1 MAREPSLIAF
11 LNRIFTAHPQA
22 GNGNIGDMGLLNSSG
37 RRPPQ
42 HRSAT
47 ALSTYQVGQR
57 TVQLFQLAD
66 GHVQWVCN
74 CDDYAAAAGSAQGP
88 WCKHV
93 AKASAIR
100 SIERLTGARV
110 VGRGR
115 AAAREAQSAHA
126 DSAQPLQSAPQ
137 PYFSDRDDD
146 RYGF

>member
-1 MAREPSLIAF
+1 MD
-11 LNRIFTAHPQA
+11 
-22 GNGNIGDMGLLNSSG
+22 DMGLLKASG
-37 RRPPQ
+37 GRLQPR
-42 HRSAT
+42 RSAT

-66 GHVQWVCN
+66 GHIQWVCN
-74 CDDYAAAAGSAQGP
+74 CEDYAASAGSAQGP

-115 AAAREAQSAHA
+115 AAAREATLSAESSPS
-126 DSAQPLQSAPQ
+126 DVTQPLQSAVQ
-137 PYFSDRDDD
+137 PN
-146 RYGF
+146 

>member
-1 MAREPSLIAF
+1 MD
-11 LNRIFTAHPQA
+11 
-22 GNGNIGDMGLLNSSG
+22 DMGLLKASG
-37 RRPPQ
+37 GRLERRS
-42 HRSAT
+42 SAT

-66 GHVQWVCN
+66 GHIQWVCN
-74 CDDYAAAAGSAQGP
+74 CEDYAASAGSAQGP

-115 AAAREAQSAHA
+115 AAAREAAKSADASHPDA
-126 DSAQPLQSAPQ
+126 AQPLQSAVQ
-137 PYFSDRDDD
+137 PN
-146 RYGF
+146 